1 MVNVVIALVLE
12 SLGKTTHCG
21 ILIGNEQQKLSFIFC
36 VQLNLGMRLLAV
48 AFVWFLMQTC
58 TEQQGGGSLGL
69 KMQYFV
75 PFFYHKMGMLLSKYF
90 KEHTTI

>member
-48 AFVWFLMQTC
+48 EFVWFLMQTC
-58 TEQQGGGSLGL
+58 TEHQGGKFRPKSAI
-69 KMQYFV
+69 FCTV
-75 PFFYHKMGMLLSKYF
+75 FYHKIGIF
-90 KEHTTI
+90 VI